1 MEASAIL
8 CRGLTALHAPGV
20 GVADLDLFV
29 RRGEVFGFL
38 GPNGAGK
45 TTTIRLLLDLL
56 RPERGTAEL
65 LGVEVR
71 TGGPEL
77 RRRIGFLP
85 GDLALFPG
93 TTGRGTLELFS
104 ALQGRPPVLRDEAL
118 RRLGFPAAALDRP
131 TRTYSTGMRQMIGLV
146 VAFQHDPELLI
157 LDEPTTGLDPVV
169 REAFLSLV
177 RDARDRG
184 RTVFL
189 SSHILDEVERTADRV
204 GLIAGSKLRL
214 VASLDDLRR
223 RAPRLVTVVRKNGVT
238 ERFEHAGPVGPLLHA
253 LASEVVVDVRI
264 EPASL
269 DSVFRAAIAEG
280 AA

>member
-1 MEASAIL
+1 MEAPAIL
-8 CRGLTALHAPGV
+8 CRGLTALHAPGA
-20 GVADLDLFV
+20 GVADLDLSV
-29 RRGEVFGFL
+29 RQGEVFGFL

-65 LGVEVR
+65 LGVDVR
-71 TGGPEL
+71 KGGPEL

-93 TTGRGTLELFS
+93 TSGRETLALFS
-104 ALQGRPPVLRDEAL
+104 ALQDRPPVLRDEAL
-118 RRLGFPAAALDRP
+118 RRLGFPTAALDRP

-146 VAFQHDPELLI
+146 VAFQHDPELLV

-189 SSHILDEVERTADRV
+189 SSHILEEVERTADRV
-204 GLIAGSKLRL
+204 GLIAGSRLKLT
-214 VASLDDLRR
+214 ASLEDLRR
-223 RAPRLVTVVRKNGVT
+223 RLPRLVTVVRKDGGI
-238 ERFEHAGPVGPLLHA
+238 ERFEHTGPVGPLLHD
-253 LASEVVVDVRI
+253 LATEAAADVRI

-269 DSVFRAAIAEG
+269 DAVFRAAVREDVA
-280 AA
+280 